1 MDLRASQSLT
11 PSLWNKFGRDWD
23 GINISDSTCSKST
36 ARAVLIISFQ
46 GQVSTDGDDAS
57 PETRVAKIF
66 DQMDK
71 NNVSVGTA
79 GANWLKEE
87 QGVQRSYSFFVCTKE
102 NSKNKN
108 NENTKSKIVL
118 KKETFL

>member
-1 MDLRASQSLT
+1 M
-11 PSLWNKFGRDWD
+11 
-23 GINISDSTCSKST
+23 
-36 ARAVLIISFQ
+36 
-46 GQVSTDGDDAS
+46 STDGDDAS